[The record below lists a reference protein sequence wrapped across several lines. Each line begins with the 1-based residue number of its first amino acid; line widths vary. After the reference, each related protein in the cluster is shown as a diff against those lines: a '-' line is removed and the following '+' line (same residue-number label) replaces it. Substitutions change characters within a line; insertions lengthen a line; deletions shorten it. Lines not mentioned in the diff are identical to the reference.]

1 MNPLAKALLNVM
13 RIEVLLGVGLVLWL
27 TALSGCSTANHIDAA
42 LLGFEYVDSV
52 DIDGNTYE
60 VFRSE
65 KQPNYF
71 RAAMIMEG
79 FCCTYDPQ
87 QYINNL
93 HAIEAVSNCSVDAK
107 IITHKGMTSEALVNC
122 GNGGGS

>member
-1 MNPLAKALLNVM
+1 MNRMAKTLLNLM
-13 RIEVLLGVGLVLWL
+13 RIEVLLGIGLVLWL

-42 LLGFEYVDSV
+42 LLGFECVDSV

-65 KQPNYF
+65 KRRNYF
-71 RAAMIMEG
+71 RAAMVMEG

-87 QYINNL
+87 QYLDNL
-93 HAIEAVSNCSVDAK
+93 HAIEAVSSCSVDAK
-107 IITHKGMTSEALVNC
+107 TLTHKGMTTEAFVEC
-122 GNGGGS
+122 ENGKQN

>member
-1 MNPLAKALLNVM
+1 MNQVAKTLLNLM
-13 RIEVLLGVGLVLWL
+13 RIEVLLGVGLLICL
-27 TALSGCSTANHIDAA
+27 TSMSGCSTANHIDAA

-71 RAAMIMEG
+71 RAAMVMEG

-87 QYINNL
+87 QYIHNL

-107 IITHKGMTSEALVNC
+107 IVTHKGMTS
-122 GNGGGS
+122 